1 MALTDFL
8 LANPVDTM
16 TKEVV
21 VSKRL
26 KDEDGNLY
34 KFTIKPMLQ
43 EEYLTYQ
50 EQCTIAKKGGKIEF
64 NTKRFNQLLILNH
77 TINPNF
83 RDAEFLQKANCVR
96 PEQALNK
103 FLLSGEIQNLAE
115 QIRIVSGFEDSLDD
129 LVDEVKN

>member
-1 MALTDFL
+1 MSLTDFL
-8 LANPVDTM
+8 IAHPVDTM
-16 TKEVV
+16 TKDVV

-26 KDEDGNLY
+26 RDENGELY

-43 EEYLTYQ
+43 DEYLTYQ
-50 EQCTIAKKGGKIEF
+50 EQCTISKKGGKIEF

-77 TINPNF
+77 TMVPDF
-83 RDAEFLQKANCVR
+83 RNADFLQKVGCVR

-103 FLLSGEIQNLAE
+103 LLLSGEIQNLAE

-129 LVDEVKN
+129 LVEEVKN